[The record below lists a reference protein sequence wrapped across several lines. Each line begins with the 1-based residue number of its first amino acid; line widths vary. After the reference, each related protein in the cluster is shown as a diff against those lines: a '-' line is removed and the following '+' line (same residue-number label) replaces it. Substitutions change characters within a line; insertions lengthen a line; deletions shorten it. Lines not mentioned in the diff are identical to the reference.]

1 MRVSEFW
8 LREWIDFSIDT
19 NKLVD
24 ILTNIGLEVKSVFPV
39 SSGVSD
45 VKIVKVID
53 IIRHPKKNGLIICKL
68 QIDKNFNIIQVVCKI
83 SEKIYIGSKV
93 ACALVGSKLLNKFII
108 KEDLIFGEISQG
120 VLCTYNDLNFYTKS
134 YDIDEL
140 LILNETAPIGADL
153 CKYLLLKDN
162 VLDITLNFNRT
173 DCFSV
178 LGIAREISSF
188 MGTPI
193 KNFFSNLFVKK
204 DINEKLNIYINDF
217 KYCPIYNGRII
228 RDINCYSYTPDWIK
242 ERLNRS
248 DIKIVSPVVD
258 IINYVVLEIGIPIF
272 YFDLD
277 LIHENSIVIRLS
289 YLGEQ
294 FESFDGK
301 KIILDDKT
309 LVMCSNNKI
318 LALPGLI
325 HNSSVCFNKNVK
337 NLFFSNFFLD
347 PNLILSTSKKYSIY
361 TEYSQRF
368 SRGIDYSL
376 LSLSL
381 ERVSDLLKKI
391 LGGSLSSVFKVANE
405 KFFPSRKKIFFNF
418 NNFKKL
424 IGFYLSENKVTNILR
439 LLNMALLKKSDICWI
454 ITVPIYRF
462 DIELEIDLIEEIVRY
477 YGYNKIIGKKIVS
490 LLKISSIDPID
501 LLSKKCSLLLVN
513 RGYSEVINYSFVDP
527 ILQNVLF
534 DNKKILSLVNPMSEK
549 SSHMRISLWPGL
561 IISVKNNILRKEES
575 IKLFETG
582 IVFSNNNGCLKEK
595 FCISGLLLGKRN
607 SNLSWKK
614 YSEENF
620 DFYDIKGDLELIFS
634 ILNIKNV
641 YFVSFANQ
649 ALHPCQSVKIVFNS
663 DCIGWCG
670 KLNPYVANMFSL
682 PDGIILFELFLEKI
696 KKNFTFEP
704 KKYKEFSKFPK
715 ISRDLSFLVDKNMD
729 IHNIENILSK
739 LVKFR
744 NVVFFGVCD
753 IYVGKLIP
761 SNKKSITISF
771 VFQRFDRTMTDSEI
785 NDTIDFIVKFL
796 EKEYSIVL
804 RYI

>member
-8 LREWIDFSIDT
+8 LREWIDFSVDT

-24 ILTNIGLEVKSVFPV
+24 ILTNLGLEVKSVFPV
-39 SSGVSD
+39 SSGVSN

-53 IIRHPKKNGLIICKL
+53 IIRHPKKNGLMICKL
-68 QIDKNFNIIQVVCKI
+68 QIDKNLNIIQVVCKI
-83 SEKIYIGSKV
+83 SEEIYIGSKV
-93 ACALVGSKLLNKFII
+93 ACAIIGSKLLNKFIV

-120 VLCTYNDLNFYTKS
+120 ILCTYYNLNFYTKS
-134 YDIDEL
+134 DNVDEI
-140 LILNETAPIGADL
+140 LILNETAPVGADL
-153 CKYLLLKDN
+153 SKYLLLKDN
-162 VLDITLNFNRT
+162 VLDIALSFNRS

-178 LGIAREISSF
+178 LGIAREVSSF
-188 MGTPI
+188 MGAPV
-193 KNFFSNLFVKK
+193 KNFFSNLFIEK
-204 DINEKLNIYINDF
+204 DINEELNIYVNDF
-217 KYCPIYNGRII
+217 KFCPIYNGRII
-228 RDINCYSYTPDWIK
+228 RDINCQSYTPDWMK

-248 DIKIVSPVVD
+248 DIKIVSPIVD

-277 LIHENSIVIRLS
+277 LIHENSIIIRLS
-289 YLGEQ
+289 YCGEQ

-325 HNSSVCFNKNVK
+325 HNSSICCNKNIK

-347 PNLILSTSKKYSIY
+347 PHLILSASKRYNIY

-381 ERVSDLLKKI
+381 ERVSDLLKNI
-391 LGGSLSSVFKVANE
+391 LGGNLSSVFKVFNK

-424 IGFYLSENKVTNILR
+424 VGFYLSEKKVTNIFH
-439 LLNMALLKKSDICWI
+439 LLNMVLLKKNNMHWI
-454 ITVPIYRF
+454 VTIPIYRF
-462 DIELEIDLIEEIVRY
+462 DIESEIDLIEEIVRY

-490 LLKISSIDPID
+490 LLKISSIDSID
-501 LLSKKCSLLLVN
+501 LLSKRCSLLLVN
-513 RGYSEVINYSFVDP
+513 RGYSEVINYSFTDP
-527 ILQNVLF
+527 SLQNALF
-534 DNKKILSLVNPMSEK
+534 GSKGVLSLVNPMSEK
-549 SSHMRISLWPGL
+549 FSYLRTSLWPGL
-561 IISVKNNILRKEES
+561 IMSMKNNIFRKEES

-582 IVFSNNNGCLKEK
+582 IVFFNKNGYLEET

-607 SNLSWKK
+607 NNLSWKK
-614 YSEENF
+614 YSEKNF

-634 ILNIKNV
+634 ILNIKNIC
-641 YFVSFANQ
+641 FVSFANQ
-649 ALHPCQSVKIVFNS
+649 ALHPGQSVKIVFSS

-670 KLNPYVANMFSL
+670 KLNPYIANMFSL
-682 PDGIILFELFLEKI
+682 PEGIILFELFLEKI
-696 KKNFTFEP
+696 KKIFTFVP
-704 KKYKEFSKFPK
+704 KKYKKFSRFPK
-715 ISRDLSFLVDKNMD
+715 ISRDLSFLVDKNMN
-729 IHNIENILSK
+729 ICNIENILSK
-739 LVKFR
+739 LVRFR

-753 IYVGKLIP
+753 IYVGELIP
-761 SNKKSITISF
+761 SNKKSVTISF

-785 NDTIDFIVKFL
+785 NDTINFIVNSL
-796 EKEYSIVL
+796 EKEHSIVL
-804 RYI
+804 RYM